1 MTGTGA
7 QAPPGSAGNDMT
19 AAMRLF
25 PGLALA
31 GALAFLAWSLGRAM
45 PLLGGAV
52 LAILLGVLLRAAW
65 TPQPAFAP
73 GVRFAGKRVLQASI
87 VLLGFGLDLGQV
99 ARTGIDSLGVTVA
112 TLLLAFAAAWLLGRA
127 LRVPAKLAALVGVGT
142 AICGG
147 SAIAAVAPILRPDE
161 HDTAFAISTIFLFNL
176 VAVLVFP
183 PLGHLMG
190 MDDARFG
197 LWAGTAINDTSS
209 VVAAGYAY
217 STAAGD
223 QATIVK
229 LARATMIVPVCL
241 ALAGGLAWRARR
253 TAAIAGNAAGADP
266 VEGAP
271 PARLGAIFPGFILW
285 VVAASALRTAG
296 LVPVAL
302 QGWLHAAGG
311 LAMVLALA
319 AIGLSADLRR
329 MRATGPRPVLLG
341 LGVWASVAIGSLVV
355 QAL

>member
-1 MTGTGA
+1 
-7 QAPPGSAGNDMT
+7 MT
-19 AAMRLF
+19 ARATLL

-31 GALAFLAWSLGRAM
+31 AAVALPAWALGRAM

-65 TPQPAFAP
+65 TPCPAFAP

-99 ARTGIDSLGVTVA
+99 ARTGLESLGVTLA
-112 TLLLAFAAAWLLGRA
+112 TLLLAFAAAWALGRA
-127 LRVPAKLAALVGVGT
+127 LRVPGKLAALVGVGT

-183 PLGHLMG
+183 PLGHLLG
-190 MDDARFG
+190 MDDAQFG
-197 LWAGTAINDTSS
+197 VWAGTAINDTSS

-217 STAAGD
+217 SQAAGD

-241 ALAGGLAWRARR
+241 ALAGALAWRARR
-253 TAAIAGNAAGADP
+253 ATPGAAAADDA
-266 VEGAP
+266 GAP
-271 PARLGAIFPGFILW
+271 PRLGAIFPWFILW
-285 VVAASALRTAG
+285 FVVASALRTAG
-296 LVPVAL
+296 LVPAAW
-302 QGWLHAAGG
+302 QGALHAAGG

-341 LGVWASVAIGSLVV
+341 LGVWATVAAGSLLV

>member
-1 MTGTGA
+1 
-7 QAPPGSAGNDMT
+7 MT
-19 AAMRLF
+19 ARATLL

-31 GALAFLAWSLGRAM
+31 AAVALPAWALGRAM

-65 TPQPAFAP
+65 TPCPAFAP

-99 ARTGIDSLGVTVA
+99 ARTGLESLGVTLA
-112 TLLLAFAAAWLLGRA
+112 TLLLAFAAAWALGRA
-127 LRVPAKLAALVGVGT
+127 LRVPGKLAALVGVGT

-183 PLGHLMG
+183 PLGHLLG
-190 MDDARFG
+190 MDDAQFG
-197 LWAGTAINDTSS
+197 VWAGTAINDTSS

-217 STAAGD
+217 SQAAGD

-241 ALAGGLAWRARR
+241 ALAGALAWRARR
-253 TAAIAGNAAGADP
+253 ATPGAAAADDA
-266 VEGAP
+266 GAP
-271 PARLGAIFPGFILW
+271 PPPRLGAIFPWFILW
-285 VVAASALRTAG
+285 FVVASALRTAG
-296 LVPVAL
+296 LVPAAW
-302 QGWLHAAGG
+302 QGALHAAGG

-341 LGVWASVAIGSLVV
+341 LGVWATVAAGSLLV